1 MLKHQFCTFRISGR
15 LFGVNI
21 LDVKEINPE
30 VDFTPIFHAPKKVKG
45 YVNIR
50 GQIYLILDLRL
61 LLGFESK
68 AVDDA
73 SRLVLFKPE
82 VGDPFG
88 ILVDRIG
95 DVVEVDE
102 TQIEDRQAEGQEGSE
117 GDEQRSPELWD
128 GVCKLGDELLVVL
141 NSRSLLR
148 NIDNKEKRS

>member
-30 VDFTPIFHAPKKVKG
+30 AYFTPIFHAPREVKG

-68 AVDDA
+68 VVDES

-102 TQIEDRQAEGQEGSE
+102 TQIEDSQEGSE
-117 GDEQRSPELWD
+117 KDEHRSQELRD
-128 GVCKLGDELLVVL
+128 GVCKLGEELLVVL
-141 NSRSLLR
+141 NSRNLLK
-148 NIDNKEKRS
+148 NINNKEKKT